1 MYVHTSA
8 SVCVVVSWTEQML
21 YSSGDVSSGADE
33 GLKVRLSVSE
43 AHRAQLLQLLL
54 ELLAVDL
61 RGHQSS
67 LKSYLL
73 QEHDQELVN
82 RSFASG
88 EWKHGIQFDKS
99 VSHVSLLI
107 FSSCGPTGNGW
118 DGVLINGR
126 NLLRKGQLTQIDM
139 QV

>member
-88 EWKHGIQFDKS
+88 E
-99 VSHVSLLI
+99 
-107 FSSCGPTGNGW
+107 
-118 DGVLINGR
+118 
-126 NLLRKGQLTQIDM
+126 
-139 QV
+139 